1 MSGRPRRTK
10 HRPIDLDAIDTQ
22 KVEKRSMANIPDS
35 LDTLVAIDGAIAAA
49 LVDSSTGLVLGDAGS
64 GIDLELAAAGNTEVV
79 RAKLRTIAALGL
91 DEAIEDILITLSSQ
105 FHVIRPLAQNPE
117 VFIYLVL
124 DKKKANLALARI
136 KVKDVDAHLEL

>member
-1 MSGRPRRTK
+1 MSGRPRRIK

-22 KVEKRSMANIPDS
+22 NVEQRSMASIPDS

-49 LVDSSTGLVLGDAGS
+49 LVDSLTGLVLGGAGS

-79 RAKLRTIAALGL
+79 RAMQRTIAVLGL

>member
-1 MSGRPRRTK
+1 MSGRPRRIK

-22 KVEKRSMANIPDS
+22 NVEQRSMASIPDS

-49 LVDSSTGLVLGDAGS
+49 LVDSLTGLVLGGAGS

-79 RAKLRTIAALGL
+79 RAKRRTIAALGL

-124 DKKKANLALARI
+124 DRKKANLALARI